1 MADFV
6 ALHQAQSA
14 VVDEAMNGSAGRATG
29 NKSATGEPSH
39 GKAELKLTLEA
50 AVADEMIVDDAVR
63 DGETE
68 SRDEQI
74 LDLFPHKCRID
85 FIVFHV

>member
-1 MADFV
+1 MVNKA
-6 ALHQAQSA
+6 AH
-14 VVDEAMNGSAGRATG
+14 GRAHGFST
-29 NKSATGEPSH
+29 KASAAGEPGD
-39 GKAELKLTLEA
+39 GKAEPKLSLKA
-50 AVADEMIVDDAVR
+50 AVAHEMIVDDAVR

-85 FIVFHV
+85 SIVFHVWILRGNWES